1 MSMTTTSMFED
12 KHKPQRFTDL
22 VLAHDAVRQ
31 KLALYAQYQMHGNL
45 LLHGPYGTAKSV
57 TARVIVQ
64 ERLIACGIPDGN
76 LALVHALAIKS
87 NVMQVENHINLLLT
101 TNWADR
107 HPYLVVDEIDQ
118 LTALEQKQLR
128 AVLDTYTVVK
138 LIGTTNHLHDVD
150 GGLCSRSDCVSVM
163 PPAAQDWLSR
173 ARQILAAE
181 NVVVA
186 DAALLA
192 VLGLSQ
198 DARELMRKLEE
209 IVIRTRNRQAQAVV
223 APVVSLVP
231 NAVTPVMCVVAV
243 ASTVAPVVS
252 MAPNPG
258 TPGAPVT
265 TTVAPVASMVPNT
278 NTQNGVNT
286 P

>member
-22 VLAHDAVRQ
+22 VFAHDAVRQ
-31 KLALYAQYQMHGNL
+31 QLKFYAQYEKHGNL

-76 LALVHALAIKS
+76 QALVHALAIKS
-87 NVMQVENHINLLLT
+87 NVKQVEDHINLLLT

-118 LTALEQKQLR
+118 LTAVEQKQLR

-150 GGLCSRSDCVSVM
+150 GGLRSRSDCVSVM

-173 ARQILAAE
+173 AQQMLAAE

-209 IVIRTRNRQAQAVV
+209 IVIRMRQKQTQALV
-223 APVVSLVP
+223 APVMSLAPSVAL
-231 NAVTPVMCVVAV
+231 NAVTPVMPIAAV
-243 ASTVAPVVS
+243 ASTVAPVV
-252 MAPNPG
+252 N
-258 TPGAPVT
+258 
-265 TTVAPVASMVPNT
+265 MVPNT
-278 NTQNGVNT
+278 STQNGVNT